1 MSDPTLGTRIP
12 VPLMTAFGRMR
23 LDVSANPEEALS
35 RVRIQPH
42 ALQDF
47 RSLTQSLE
55 WELSELHWNRAGLL
69 PFVESDVPFIINNTG
84 RLSEHAAAVLFAN
97 CTDFDDGG
105 PITVLELG
113 AGTGLFAK
121 YFLDGFRFVCRQE
134 QRDFYD
140 RLLYLAS
147 DRSPRTVGQ
156 WQERGQFAD
165 HMAEGTDRVELG
177 ICDAL
182 EPRTFRPLSQPS
194 REL

>member
-1 MSDPTLGTRIP
+1 MSDPTLAMRIP

-113 AGTGLFAK
+113 AGTT
-121 YFLDGFRFVCRQE
+121 DGYRLTRAHARFGRGGVQRPRWSSPYEGE
-134 QRDFYD
+134 Q
-140 RLLYLAS
+140 
-147 DRSPRTVGQ
+147 VGIQ
-156 WQERGQFAD
+156 R
-165 HMAEGTDRVELG
+165 
-177 ICDAL
+177 
-182 EPRTFRPLSQPS
+182 
-194 REL
+194 